1 MKSSLKKKM
10 TKQKKYKRVVDKLS
24 VTINKAEQT
33 YRRTGAKRDKEYL
46 DYLKLRRSRYIL

>member
-10 TKQKKYKRVVDKLS
+10 TKQKKYKRVADKLS
-24 VTINKAEQT
+24 ITINEAEQA